1 MENTMKSRAI
11 HRCLHVLDL
20 DTSLAFYKQ
29 ALGMTEIRRMG
40 PDDGSWL
47 NVFIGNE
54 SCGFQLELTWNR
66 GRTEPYNNGGRDSH
80 LAFTVPDLDAA
91 HAMHEQMGCIC
102 HENKAMGLYFIKDPD
117 GCWIEILPH
126 KEEFAP
132 QLGVD
137 VLAALTDRQ
146 SVRHYSGN
154 PVPQELLDRIV
165 RAGLLS
171 ASGRKRR
178 PWELI
183 VIRDHDTLVKLA
195 ECRDAGAAM
204 LTEADAAI
212 VVLGN
217 PDIADTWIED
227 CSIVM
232 ANMHLE
238 ASASGVASCWIQGRM
253 RTAGDGR
260 STQDFVANLLS
271 IPEPWKLEAMLSL
284 GMPKVPFE
292 PRTFDDKLLSKV
304 HQESF

>member
-1 MENTMKSRAI
+1 
-11 HRCLHVLDL
+11 
-20 DTSLAFYKQ
+20 
-29 ALGMTEIRRMG
+29 
-40 PDDGSWL
+40 
-47 NVFIGNE
+47 
-54 SCGFQLELTWNR
+54 
-66 GRTEPYNNGGRDSH
+66 
-80 LAFTVPDLDAA
+80 
-91 HAMHEQMGCIC
+91 MHEQMGCIC
-102 HENKAMGLYFIKDPD
+102 HENKAMGLYFIEDPD
-117 GCWIEILPH
+117 GCWIEILPR

-146 SVRHYSGN
+146 SVRHYSGE
-154 PVPQELLDRIV
+154 PIPQELLDRVV

-171 ASGRKRR
+171 LSGRKRR

-183 VIRDHDTLVKLA
+183 VIRDHDTLTKLA

-217 PDIADTWIED
+217 PDVADTWIED

-253 RTAGDGR
+253 RYASDGR
-260 STQDFVANLLS
+260 STQDFVADLLG

-292 PRTFDDKLLSKV
+292 PRTFDDELLSKV
-304 HQESF
+304 HQNKF

>member
-66 GRTEPYNNGGRDSH
+66 GRTEPYHNGG
-80 LAFTVPDLDAA
+80 
-91 HAMHEQMGCIC
+91 
-102 HENKAMGLYFIKDPD
+102 
-117 GCWIEILPH
+117 
-126 KEEFAP
+126 
-132 QLGVD
+132 
-137 VLAALTDRQ
+137 
-146 SVRHYSGN
+146 
-154 PVPQELLDRIV
+154 
-165 RAGLLS
+165 
-171 ASGRKRR
+171 
-178 PWELI
+178 
-183 VIRDHDTLVKLA
+183 
-195 ECRDAGAAM
+195 RDAGAAM
-204 LTEADAAI
+204 LTEANAAI
-212 VVLGN
+212 IVLGN
-217 PDIADTWIED
+217 PDVADTWIED

-253 RTAGDGR
+253 RYSSDGR
-260 STQDFVANLLS
+260 STQDFVADLLD

-292 PRTFDDKLLSKV
+292 PREFDDKLLTKV